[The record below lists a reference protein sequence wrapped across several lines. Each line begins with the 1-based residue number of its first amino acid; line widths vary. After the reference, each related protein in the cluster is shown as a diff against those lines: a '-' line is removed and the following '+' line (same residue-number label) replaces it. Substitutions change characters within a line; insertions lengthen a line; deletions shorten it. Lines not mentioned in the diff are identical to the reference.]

1 VLHPLEIV
9 SVPVDQLGEAV
20 GSLSDKSL
28 LIVAA
33 LDQMEPGMKFFQFI
47 AFAAI
52 AAAGLSVRAAPDPA
66 VELKLPAEAAAAMGS
81 IDAERI
87 RAHVKFLADDLL
99 EGRGTGTR
107 GGDIAANYI
116 AAQFA
121 LYGLKPAGDNGTYLQ
136 KVDFTGVLTQPGSSF
151 SLLPAHGAP
160 LDLKLGDDYV
170 TNNQTQTDSVDIDA
184 PVVFVGYGIEAPE
197 YRWNDFKG
205 VDVKGKVVLVIVNEP
220 PSTDPKFFKAEAMT
234 YYGRWTYKYE
244 EAARKG
250 AVGALIIHRTDLA
263 SYPWQVVRSSWS
275 NEQVYLSNDRDPK
288 LQAASWIQ
296 LEVARQLFAA
306 AGLKLDDMMQEAGTR
321 KFKAREL
328 PMRLKAHVVSKVR
341 RFESYNVL
349 GVLPGSTE
357 GPSAQAVVYSAHYD
371 HLGLDPALSG
381 DKIYN
386 GAVDN
391 GTGCGIILE
400 LAHAFTT
407 ARTKPPYPVLFAS
420 VTAEEKGLL
429 GSNYLGKHLPIP
441 AAQIALDLNFDA
453 VPPIG
458 VPESISVTG
467 AERTTFYPVVERTAK
482 AFGFEIQPDPEPGAG
497 HYYRSDHFSLA
508 RAGVPGF
515 SVNTALK
522 FAGHTPEWGKAQR
535 DEYTSKRY
543 HQPGDEYRADMDFT
557 SNAALARFG
566 FALGWQA
573 LSADQTVN
581 WLSGDEF
588 EPIRLQGNAV
598 H

>member
-1 VLHPLEIV
+1 
-9 SVPVDQLGEAV
+9 
-20 GSLSDKSL
+20 
-28 LIVAA
+28 
-33 LDQMEPGMKFFQFI
+33 MKFFQLI
-47 AFAAI
+47 AFAA
-52 AAAGLSVRAAPDPA
+52 AAVSSLSAWAAPDPA
-66 VELKLPAEAAAAMGS
+66 VELGLPAEAVAAMRS

-121 LYGLKPAGDNGTYLQ
+121 VYGLKPAGDDGSYLQ

-151 SLLPAHGAP
+151 SLQPSRGAP

-234 YYGRWTYKYE
+234 YYGRWTYKFE

-275 NEQVYLSNDRDPK
+275 NEQVYTSRDPDPK

-328 PMRLKAHVVSKVR
+328 PMRLKAHIVSKVR
-341 RFESYNVL
+341 KFESYNVL
-349 GVLPGSTE
+349 GLLSGSSE
-357 GPSAQAVVYSAHYD
+357 GPLAQAVVYSAHYD
-371 HLGLDPALSG
+371 HLGLDPTLSG
-381 DKIYN
+381 DNIYN

-391 GTGCGIILE
+391 GTGCGILLE
-400 LAHAFTT
+400 LAHAF
-407 ARTKPPYPVLFAS
+407 AALGAKLPHPVLFAS

-441 AAQIALDLNFDA
+441 PAQIALDLNFDA

-458 VPESISVTG
+458 TPESINVTG
-467 AERTTFYPVVERTAK
+467 AERTTFFPVVERTSK
-482 AFGFEIQPDPEPGAG
+482 AFGFDIQPDPEPGAG

-522 FAGHTPEWGKAQR
+522 FAGHPPEWGKAQR
-535 DEYTSKRY
+535 DEYTAKHY
-543 HQPGDEYRADMDFT
+543 HQPSDEYRADMDFA
-557 SNAALARFG
+557 SNAALAKFG

-573 LSADQTVN
+573 LNAKQTVN

>member
-1 VLHPLEIV
+1 L
-9 SVPVDQLGEAV
+9 
-20 GSLSDKSL
+20 
-28 LIVAA
+28 
-33 LDQMEPGMKFFQFI
+33 KFFQLI
-47 AFAAI
+47 AVVV
-52 AAAGLSVRAAPDPA
+52 AAASNLSAWAASDPA
-66 VELKLPAEAAAAMGS
+66 VELGLPAEAAAAMGS

-121 LYGLKPAGDNGTYLQ
+121 LYGLKPAGDDGTYLQ
-136 KVDFTGVLTQPGSSF
+136 KVDFTGVLTQPDSSF
-151 SLLPAHGAP
+151 SLQPAHATP
-160 LDLKLGDDYV
+160 LDLKLGEDYV

-263 SYPWQVVRSSWS
+263 SYPWQVVRSTWS
-275 NEQVYLSNDRDPK
+275 NEQVYLSHDRDPK

-296 LEVARQLFAA
+296 LEAARQLFAA
-306 AGLKLDDMMQEAGTR
+306 VGLKLDDMMQEAGTR

-349 GVLPGSTE
+349 GLLPGSTE
-357 GPSAQAVVYSAHYD
+357 GPLEQAVVYSAHYD
-371 HLGLDPALSG
+371 HLGSDPKLSG

-391 GTGCGIILE
+391 GTGCGILLE

-407 ARTKPPYPVLFAS
+407 ARAKPPHPVLFAA

-441 AAQIALDLNFDA
+441 AAQIALNLNFDA

-458 VPESISVTG
+458 TPESVNVTG
-467 AERTTFYPVVERTAK
+467 AERTTFYPVVERTSK
-482 AFGFEIQPDPEPGAG
+482 AFGFDIQPDPEPGAG

-543 HQPGDEYRADMDFT
+543 HQPSDEYRADMDFA
-557 SNAALARFG
+557 SNAALAKFG

-573 LSADQTVN
+573 SSAKQTVN